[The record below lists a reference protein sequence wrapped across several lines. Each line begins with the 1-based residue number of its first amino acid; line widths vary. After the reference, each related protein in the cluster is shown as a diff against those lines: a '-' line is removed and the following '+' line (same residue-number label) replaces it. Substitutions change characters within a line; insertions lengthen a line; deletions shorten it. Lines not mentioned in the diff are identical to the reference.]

1 MMSRFSDPRELR
13 QWLLVASLL
22 IAMILVAG
30 PTFGVYGVF
39 FTPLLKEFA
48 LTRAQVSSLSATLF
62 LAMGLGAP
70 LIGWLLDRIDA
81 KIVAVAG
88 ALISIAAFI
97 MAARAHSLITLL
109 IAHGLMGVGVDAA
122 CNITIP
128 YVVANW
134 FGARRGTALGIA
146 FVGLAAGPMI
156 MTIFANHLLTAVG
169 WRDAYLLLAVPMIA
183 VVLPIQLIFVRSRPP
198 WEAESSAHARAR
210 PAVCETAS
218 GYEVGQA
225 LAARSFWLIVLTNFF
240 FAFATISLSV
250 HIIPY
255 LISIGFKPASAA
267 LAMGITFGFAVPGN
281 VFFGWLGDKVRSRVA
296 LSASLASIVVAVVL
310 LMGASHPALLIAFM
324 AIYGIAHQGP
334 AFMVPLTIA
343 ECLGLRRFGSLSGL
357 IGLMT
362 TIGGSLGP
370 VAAGRLFDAT
380 GRYTAPLIMFV
391 LSLALSAILP
401 AGCVPFSR
409 QAAESAELAA
419 AQ

>member
-225 LAARSFWLIVLTNFF
+225 LAARSFWLIVLTNF
-240 FAFATISLSV
+240 I
-250 HIIPY
+250 
-255 LISIGFKPASAA
+255 
-267 LAMGITFGFAVPGN
+267 FGFAVPGN